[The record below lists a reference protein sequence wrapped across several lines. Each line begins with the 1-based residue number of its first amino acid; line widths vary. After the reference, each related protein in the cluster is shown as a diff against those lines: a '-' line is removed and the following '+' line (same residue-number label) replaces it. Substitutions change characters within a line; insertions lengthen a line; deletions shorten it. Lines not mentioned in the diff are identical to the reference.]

1 MALTIG
7 NWILIVL
14 IALIGIGVGI
24 AAIFCEHKAWGI
36 AAIAAGI
43 ILALVLG
50 IVFSWWHNNTA
61 AGARAMKDYESN
73 MNNGL
78 NREITI
84 TAEDGRVIFHYE
96 GKVDIETKHDGN
108 ANYIL
113 FESEE
118 GYRHIIYYGV
128 QDTVLI
134 VEKPEA
140 KTVVTNTITGN

>member
-7 NWILIVL
+7 NWIFVFILF
-14 IALIGIGVGI
+14 
-24 AAIFCEHKAWGI
+24 IF
-36 AAIAAGI
+36 GI
-43 ILALVLG
+43 ITTIYCFYNDLPGWAITAIIITILVCGITILG
-50 IVFSWWHNNTA
+50 FTWWHTHTA
-61 AGARAMKDYESN
+61 EGARSYKDYESN
-73 MNNGL
+73 INNGL

-84 TAEDGRVIFHYE
+84 IAEDGRQIFHYE

-118 GYRHIIYYGV
+118 NQRYIIYYGI

-134 VEKPEA
+134 IEKPD
-140 KTVVTNTITGN
+140 